1 MPANTIEMTQKAVA
15 KTIIK
20 DPIDK
25 LARRLENVFI

>member
-1 MPANTIEMTQKAVA
+1 MPVNTIKITQKAVA

-25 LARRLENVFI
+25 LAQRLKNVFI